1 MNRHQLEKLYEV
13 NGLKDYKLKHPTDL
27 IRTHGIDY
35 IAVDGFNRLD
45 EANKL
50 LYAEFIINFFNGL
63 GMDSRATLV
72 PKGIYYVEDVDF
84 SVKADPDDDYHTISG
99 GRVMAIDRNG
109 LKTVHRA
116 WSDPDYAHLEQTE
129 GKPKTYLRIEYEHQG
144 RDEWLHVIDP
154 TTWY

>member
-1 MNRHQLEKLYEV
+1 MNRHQLEKIYEV

-35 IAVDGFNRLD
+35 IAVDGFDRLD

-50 LYAEFIINFFNGL
+50 LYAEFIVNFFNCL
-63 GMDSRATLV
+63 GMESRATLV

-84 SVKADPDDDYHTISG
+84 SVKENPDDEYRIASG

-109 LKTVHRA
+109 LKTVHRT
-116 WSDPDYAHLEQTE
+116 WTDPDYAHLDATE
-129 GKPKTYLRIEYEHQG
+129 SKPKQYLRFEYENEG
-144 RDEWLHVIDP
+144 REVWQHIIDP
-154 TTWY
+154 KTWY